1 MTKTVELIEQLGE
14 LSSKNKLAYKMYKE
28 SKEKEDELRE
38 ELTLSLQSD
47 KLRSAKTDKYL
58 VTIAQRPTIQIAS
71 EQDVLTWIKNNPEY
85 EADMY
90 VGLKA
95 TPFKSFA
102 MTYMKKTGEVIDGT
116 DYVIN
121 ESLMIKENAKDIK

>member
-1 MTKTVELIEQLGE
+1 
-14 LSSKNKLAYKMYKE
+14 
-28 SKEKEDELRE
+28 
-38 ELTLSLQSD
+38 
-47 KLRSAKTDKYL
+47 
-58 VTIAQRPTIQIAS
+58 
-71 EQDVLTWIKNNPEY
+71 
-85 EADMY
+85 MY

-102 MTYMKKTGEVIDGT
+102 MTYMKTGEVIDGT

>member
-1 MTKTVELIEQLGE
+1 
-14 LSSKNKLAYKMYKE
+14 MYKE

-71 EQDVLTWIKNNPEY
+71 EQDVLTWIKTILNTKQIC
-85 EADMY
+85 M
-90 VGLKA
+90 
-95 TPFKSFA
+95 
-102 MTYMKKTGEVIDGT
+102 
-116 DYVIN
+116 
-121 ESLMIKENAKDIK
+121 